1 MANARIPEAGVP
13 REQIRSELDA
23 LRQGDA
29 DWRGA
34 RTFSLVYHRDD
45 EHSAFLKE
53 AYGKFFSENFLNPM
67 AFKSLK
73 KMESEVVRMSASML
87 HGDDQV
93 VGTMTS
99 GGTESLLLVVQTMR
113 DRARAKKP
121 WIRHPELVMPRSAH
135 VAFDKAAHYF
145 GVKIRYAELAPD
157 FTVDAAAMEKLIN
170 RNTIMIAAS
179 APQYPHGVL
188 DDIEAIGRIAQ
199 RRKIPFHVDA
209 CIGGFL
215 LPWIEKLGYPVA
227 PFDFRVPGVTSISA
241 DLHKFGYAAKGA
253 SVILYRSMDYL
264 RHQFFIAADFP
275 GGIYASPGMAGTRP
289 GGAIAAAWA
298 ALRSIGE
305 DGYLLTAKEGMETA
319 QAFADG
325 IRAVPGLEI
334 MGRPVMTILAFRSV
348 DPGVDVFS
356 IASRLE
362 EKGWHMDRQQKPPC
376 LHLTLTA
383 HHKTVQ
389 ERFLADLRE
398 AAAWAKAHPEAAS
411 KGDAA
416 MYGMMAKLP
425 ARGLVR
431 AGVRQVLEKMYGPEG
446 GAMGALEPD
455 PVVEAASR
463 ALKFGEKVLRF
474 FGAA

>member
-1 MANARIPEAGVP
+1 MANVHIPKTGVP
-13 REQIRSELDA
+13 REQILSEFDA
-23 LRQGDA
+23 LRAGDA

-53 AYGKFFSENFLNPM
+53 AYGRFFSENFLNPM

-73 KMESEVVRMSASML
+73 KMESEVVSMSAAML
-87 HGDDQV
+87 HGDAQT

-99 GGTESLLLVVQTMR
+99 GGTESLLLAVQTMR
-113 DRARAKKP
+113 DRARAKQP
-121 WIRHPELVMPRSAH
+121 WIRKPEMVMPRSAH

-145 GVKIRYAELAPD
+145 GVKIRYAELAAD
-157 FTVDAAAMEKLIN
+157 FTVDVRSVEKLIN
-170 RNTIMIAAS
+170 RNTIMLVAS

-188 DDIEAIGRIAQ
+188 DDVSSIGALAL
-199 RRKIPFHVDA
+199 RKNIPFHVDA

-215 LPWIEKLGYPVA
+215 LPWVEKLGYPVA

-253 SVILYRSMDYL
+253 SVLLYKSMDYL
-264 RHQFFIAADFP
+264 RHQFFIATDFP

-305 DGYLLTAKEGMETA
+305 DGYLKTAKLGMETTK
-319 QAFADG
+319 AFAEG
-325 IRAVPGLEI
+325 IAAIPGLEI
-334 MGRPVMTILAFRSV
+334 MGKPVMTILAFRSV

-376 LHLTLTA
+376 LHVTLTA
-383 HHKTVQ
+383 HHATVKDA
-389 ERFLADLRE
+389 FLADLEE
-398 AAAWAKAHPEAAS
+398 AAAWAKLHPEAAS

-431 AGVRQVLEKMYGPEG
+431 SGVQQVLEKMYGPDG
-446 GAMGALEPD
+446 GVMEALPPD
-455 PVVEAASR
+455 PMVERASR
-463 ALKFGEKVLRF
+463 ILKFGEKVLRF